1 MQTKP
6 TYVINGFLDS
16 GKTSFFRY
24 TLSQPYFKAEGK
36 TLLVR
41 CEEGDEEYG
50 DRLLKENNIIL
61 VDIEGEAD
69 FTVERLEELDK
80 EHAPVR
86 ILIEY
91 NGMWDFKELKL
102 PQIWNLEQQI
112 TIIDASTFP
121 MYFNNMKSLLA
132 EQLRNSE
139 LVMFNRCDGI
149 DEKELAL
156 YKRNVKAINQQAEIV
171 FEDENGEVNI
181 TLDEDLPFDLNSDPI
196 ELNNFGFGMFYLDAL
211 ENLDRYEG
219 KNVKFKG
226 MVLKPKGFPKDRF
239 VPGRMAMTC
248 CANDMQFLG
257 FVTDYKKA
265 ESLKDKDWVE
275 VTARVDRGFV
285 KEYKGEGPIL
295 KAAEVKKCSAP
306 DQPVIDFSQPDA

>member
-61 VDIEGEAD
+61 VDIEDEAD
-69 FTVERLEELDK
+69 FTVEKLEELDK

-102 PQIWNLEQQI
+102 PKIWNLEQQI

-149 DEKELAL
+149 DEKELAS

-171 FEDENGEVNI
+171 FEDENGKT
-181 TLDEDLPFDLNSDPI
+181 TLSLADVGGELLLISQFTLYANCKKGNRPSFI
-196 ELNNFGFGMFYLDAL
+196 ETGAPD
-211 ENLDRYEG
+211 
-219 KNVKFKG
+219 
-226 MVLKPKGFPKDRF
+226 
-239 VPGRMAMTC
+239 
-248 CANDMQFLG
+248 
-257 FVTDYKKA
+257 KA
-265 ESLKDKDWVE
+265 EQLYEYIIDKCKSRVQVVE
-275 VTARVDRGFV
+275 RGEFGADMKVELLNDGPVTIVMDSKRR
-285 KEYKGEGPIL
+285 E
-295 KAAEVKKCSAP
+295 
-306 DQPVIDFSQPDA
+306 